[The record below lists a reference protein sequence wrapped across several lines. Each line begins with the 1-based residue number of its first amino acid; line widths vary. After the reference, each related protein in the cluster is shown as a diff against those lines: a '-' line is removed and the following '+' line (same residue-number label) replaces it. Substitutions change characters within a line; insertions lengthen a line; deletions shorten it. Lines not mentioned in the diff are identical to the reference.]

1 MDLLLAMFAFAL
13 GAIIGS
19 FLNVV
24 IHRYP
29 LGESLVFPGSRLRQ
43 RPDPE
48 LHLPSRAVPV
58 L

>member
-29 LGESLVFPGSRLRQ
+29 LGESLVFPGSRCPHSATQFALTTMFR
-43 RPDPE
+43 
-48 LHLPSRAVPV
+48 S
-58 L
+58 